1 MNILSNNIY
10 FYSNQVYQFGHSK
23 SIYDL
28 TGGTFIVNKFNRKM
42 RFKFYLRKYTNPLKP
57 GPFKAPPVIMRD
69 IKSKLDLEG
78 VIVSGANTVIKNNK
92 NISTSIFMGHGAGDK
107 KYGGS
112 PHTLETYDY
121 HFISGPKH
129 LQKIKDVGISLPEDK
144 LIKIGYPR
152 FDDYVNKKINKEKY
166 LKYMGIK
173 DQSRKNILYAPTW
186 RWGNGTFKKFVKIF
200 SKELSVDFNLIIRPH
215 FHDRKHILPHK
226 FWLKRNNIQNVYL
239 SNPANIL
246 QNNSMFDFAISDLMI
261 SDTSSIIYEYLITG
275 NPIIIVDNN
284 YKELHK
290 MPTDLNVLDIVDRY
304 NGEDKVSISSIVG
317 KNLKDETLRDKYLS
331 LLNNCFY
338 FNDGKSSQRSC
349 DFIKS
354 IQI

>member
-1 MNILSNNIY
+1 MPQDIY

-28 TGGTFIVNKFNRKM
+28 TGGIFVVNKFNRKI
-42 RFKFYLRKYTNPLKP
+42 RFKFYLRKYKNPIDP
-57 GPFKAPPVIMRD
+57 GPRKAPPVIIRD
-69 IKSKLDLEG
+69 IKSYLDLEG
-78 VIVSGANTVIKNNK
+78 VIISGTNTVINNNK
-92 NISTSIFMGHGAGDK
+92 NKSVSIFMGHGAGDK

-112 PHTLETYDY
+112 FNTLETYDY

-129 LQKIKDVGISLPEDK
+129 LHKIKDVGIQIPERK

-152 FDDYVNKKINKEKY
+152 FDDYVNNKINKNQY
-166 LKYMGIK
+166 LDYLGIK
-173 DQSRKNILYAPTW
+173 DKSRKNILYAPTW
-186 RWGNGTFKKFVKIF
+186 RWGNGTLNKFAKKF
-200 SKELSVDFNLIIRPH
+200 SNELSQDYNLIIRPH
-215 FHDRKHILPHK
+215 YHDRKYLIPLK
-226 FWLKRNNIQNVYL
+226 MWLLTNNIKNVYL
-239 SNPANIL
+239 SNPARIL

-284 YKELHK
+284 YNDLHQ
-290 MPTDLNVLDIVDRY
+290 MPTELNVLDIVDRY
-304 NGEDKVSISSIVG
+304 SGEDEISINSIVD
-317 KNLKDETLRDKYLS
+317 KNLQDETLRDKYLS

-338 FNDGKSSQRSC
+338 FNDGKSSKRSS

-354 IQI
+354 IKI